1 MIKLIATW
9 NNQRLDLESPTSTTA
24 EQVHQLVSR
33 LLNTTL
39 RHCGENMFFTWA
51 ILEGMAATL
60 ARFGWEDREGME
72 IEMNSRDSLQTS
84 LEKVQRRIGLAFTW
98 RWVTAYLTT
107 DQQLR
112 SRPQWSVFIIIT
124 SLQHPSVYTRT
135 IPGQTDILISKLG
148 KVSIDPLGKQM
159 KLVRKVVCDFPT
171 WNIYDNSVDVGHL
184 KVTPVANQCF
194 NESVTFLNFT
204 TLHT

>member
-135 IPGQTDILISKLG
+135 IYQARRTFSSANWGRSASTHLESRWSWWERWSVIFQLG
-148 KVSIDPLGKQM
+148 TFMTTRLM
-159 KLVRKVVCDFPT
+159 
-171 WNIYDNSVDVGHL
+171 
-184 KVTPVANQCF
+184 
-194 NESVTFLNFT
+194 SVTYR
-204 TLHT
+204 

>member
-60 ARFGWEDREGME
+60 ARFGWEDSEGME

-84 LEKVQRRIGLAFTW
+84 LKTVRRRISLAFTW

-135 IPGQTDILISKLG
+135 RPDGHSHQQTGEGQHRSTWKADEVGEKGGLWFSNLEHLWQLGWCRSLTGNSCSK
-148 KVSIDPLGKQM
+148 PM
-159 KLVRKVVCDFPT
+159 F
-171 WNIYDNSVDVGHL
+171 
-184 KVTPVANQCF
+184 
-194 NESVTFLNFT
+194 
-204 TLHT
+204 